1 MTKFTFSK
9 KYEKD
14 KGGFCES
21 SRKII
26 EYIKVI
32 SLVLSRKELPLL
44 GFFYS
49 LPQIL
54 LMNNLQAIVHQ
65 SFNENFNI
73 EPMIVRSPG
82 RVNLIGEHTDY
93 NGGYVLPA
101 AIDKAA
107 YFAISASDAES
118 GKWISIDM
126 KESINVNFNSIK
138 FLEKHSW
145 ANYIL
150 GVIEQFQKRGLVVKP
165 FNCVLAGDVP
175 IGSGMSSSAALESA
189 VGFAI
194 NEMNQFGLSRK
205 ELAKLAQQAENEF
218 IGVKCGIM
226 DMFASIHG
234 KENNVIRLDCET
246 LEYEYFPLNL
256 GPYKIV
262 LFDSGVK
269 HNLVESEYNLRRQQ
283 CEEGLAFFRKYF
295 DKSVKNLSQV
305 PLAWLQSSRS
315 QINPIVY
322 KRCQYVIEENQ
333 RVIAGCEDLRA
344 GRLKDFGIKMTAT
357 HEGLRNL
364 YEVSCPELDFLV
376 DSIWHEPFVLGSRVM
391 GGGFGGC
398 TINLIKSD
406 AMDELFNRLSINY
419 EVKTGIPL
427 KMYSVV
433 TADGT
438 EIIQNL

>member
-1 MTKFTFSK
+1 
-9 KYEKD
+9 
-14 KGGFCES
+14 
-21 SRKII
+21 
-26 EYIKVI
+26 
-32 SLVLSRKELPLL
+32 
-44 GFFYS
+44 
-49 LPQIL
+49 
-54 LMNNLQAIVHQ
+54 MNNLQVIVNQ
-65 SFNENFNI
+65 VFNENFNTK
-73 EPMIVRSPG
+73 PMIVRSPG

-93 NGGYVLPA
+93 NGGFVLPA

-107 YFAISASDAES
+107 YLAISPSNSES

-126 KESINVNFNSIK
+126 KESVEVSFNSIK
-138 FLEKHSW
+138 FLEKHGW

-150 GVIEQFQKRGLVVKP
+150 GVIEQFQKRGFIVKP

-194 NEMNQFGLSRK
+194 NEMNGFGFTKK
-205 ELAKLAQQAENEF
+205 ELAVLVQQAENEF

-246 LEYEYFPLNL
+246 LEYQYFPLNL
-256 GPYKIV
+256 GEYKIV
-262 LFDSGVK
+262 LFDTGVK

-283 CEEGLAFFRKYF
+283 CEEGLIFFRKYF

-305 PLAWLQSSRS
+305 PLPWLQSSKS
-315 QINPIVY
+315 HLYPIVY
-322 KRCQYVIEENQ
+322 NRCQYVIEENQ
-333 RVIAGCEDLRA
+333 RILSGCEDLQA
-344 GRLKDFGIKMTAT
+344 GRLEDFGIKMTAT

-376 DSIWHEPFVLGSRVM
+376 DSVWHEPSVLGSRVM

-398 TINLIKSD
+398 TINLINSN
-406 AMDELFNRLSINY
+406 AIDELYDRLSVSY
-419 EVKTGIPL
+419 EQKTSIKL
-427 KMYSVV
+427 EMYSVV
-433 TADGT
+433 TANGT
-438 EIIQNL
+438 EIIS

>member
-1 MTKFTFSK
+1 
-9 KYEKD
+9 
-14 KGGFCES
+14 
-21 SRKII
+21 
-26 EYIKVI
+26 
-32 SLVLSRKELPLL
+32 
-44 GFFYS
+44 
-49 LPQIL
+49 
-54 LMNNLQAIVHQ
+54 MNNIQKAVNQVFI
-65 SFNENFNI
+65 ENFKTK
-73 EPMIVRSPG
+73 PMIVRSPG

-93 NGGYVLPA
+93 NGGFVLPA
-101 AIDKAA
+101 ATDKAA
-107 YFAISASDAES
+107 YLAIAPSDS
-118 GKWISIDM
+118 NLGKWISIDM
-126 KESINVNFNSIK
+126 EESVEISFDSII
-138 FLEKHSW
+138 FLEKFGW

-150 GVIEQFQKRGLVVKP
+150 GVIEQFQKRGLIVKP

-194 NEMNQFGLSRK
+194 NEMNGFGFNRK
-205 ELAKLAQQAENEF
+205 ELAKLVQQAENEF

-246 LEYEYFPLNL
+246 LDYEYFPLNL
-256 GPYKIV
+256 GDYKIV

-283 CEEGLAFFRKYF
+283 CEEGLAFFREHF
-295 DKSVKNLSQV
+295 DETLKNLSQV

-315 QINPIVY
+315 HLNPIVY
-322 KRCQYVIEENQ
+322 NRCQYVIEENQ
-333 RVIAGCEDLRA
+333 RILSGCEDLQA
-344 GRLKDFGIKMTAT
+344 GKLKDFGIKMTAT

-376 DSIWHEPFVLGSRVM
+376 DEVWHESSVLGSRVM

-398 TINLIKSD
+398 TINLIKSGEI
-406 AMDELFNRLSINY
+406 DELFARLSVSY
-419 EVKTGIPL
+419 EQKTGIKL

-433 TADGT
+433 TANGT
-438 EIIQNL
+438 EIIE

>member
-1 MTKFTFSK
+1 
-9 KYEKD
+9 
-14 KGGFCES
+14 
-21 SRKII
+21 
-26 EYIKVI
+26 
-32 SLVLSRKELPLL
+32 
-44 GFFYS
+44 
-49 LPQIL
+49 
-54 LMNNLQAIVHQ
+54 MNNIQETVNQ
-65 SFNENFNI
+65 VFTENFKTK
-73 EPMIVRSPG
+73 PMIVRSPG

-93 NGGYVLPA
+93 NGGFVLPA
-101 AIDKAA
+101 ATDKAA
-107 YFAISASDAES
+107 YLAIEPSDS
-118 GKWISIDM
+118 NLGKWISIDM
-126 KESINVNFNSIK
+126 EESLEISFDSIK
-138 FLEKHSW
+138 FLEKCGW

-150 GVIEQFQKRGLVVKP
+150 GVIEQFQKRGLIVKP

-194 NEMNQFGLSRK
+194 NEMNGFGFNRK
-205 ELAKLAQQAENEF
+205 ELAKLVQQAENEF

-246 LEYEYFPLNL
+246 LDYEYFPLNL
-256 GPYKIV
+256 GDYKIV

-283 CEEGLAFFRKYF
+283 CEEGLAFFREHF
-295 DKSVKNLSQV
+295 DETLKNLSQV

-315 QINPIVY
+315 HLNPIVY
-322 KRCQYVIEENQ
+322 NRCQYVIEENQ
-333 RVIAGCEDLRA
+333 RILTGCEDLQA

-376 DSIWHEPFVLGSRVM
+376 DEVWQENSVLGSRVM

-406 AMDELFNRLSINY
+406 QIDELFANLSVSY
-419 EVKTGIPL
+419 EQKTGIKL

-433 TADGT
+433 TANGT
-438 EIIQNL
+438 EIIE

>member
-1 MTKFTFSK
+1 
-9 KYEKD
+9 
-14 KGGFCES
+14 
-21 SRKII
+21 
-26 EYIKVI
+26 
-32 SLVLSRKELPLL
+32 
-44 GFFYS
+44 
-49 LPQIL
+49 
-54 LMNNLQAIVHQ
+54 MNNLQVIVNQ
-65 SFNENFNI
+65 VFTENFKVK
-73 EPMIVRSPG
+73 PMIVRSPG

-93 NGGYVLPA
+93 NGGFVLPA

-107 YFAISASDAES
+107 YLAISPCDSNT
-118 GKWISIDM
+118 GKWISVDM
-126 KESINVNFNSIK
+126 KESVGINFDDI
-138 FLEKHSW
+138 KHSEKYGW

-150 GVIEQFQKRGLVVKP
+150 GVIEQFQKRGLIVKP

-189 VGFAI
+189 VACSI
-194 NEMNQFGLSRK
+194 NEMNGFKLSKK
-205 ELAKLAQQAENEF
+205 ELALLAQQAENEF

-256 GPYKIV
+256 GDYKIV

-295 DKSVKNLSQV
+295 DETVKNLSQV

-315 QINPIVY
+315 HLNLIVY
-322 KRCQYVIEENQ
+322 HRCQYVIEENQ
-333 RVIAGCEDLRA
+333 RILTGCEDLQA
-344 GRLKDFGIKMTAT
+344 GRLIDFGIKMTAT

-376 DSIWHEPFVLGSRVM
+376 DAVWHEPSVLGARVM

-406 AMDELFNRLSINY
+406 AIDELFSRLAVSYEQKTSI
-419 EVKTGIPL
+419 KL
-427 KMYSVV
+427 KMYSVT
-433 TADGT
+433 TANGT
-438 EIIQNL
+438 EVIQV